1 MSFHFAGRELR
12 IDLCVVSQERKRFVV
27 LSKATRQQTWGSL
40 KQQMRKADNPGQE
53 TPRGG
58 RLKATEGSVTRG
70 KPLSADA
77 DGCHGGES
85 TCGAPVERE
94 RNEQRVISGGNILAR
109 REKKNRRHAQG
120 NGLFQQS
127 VTEEELC
134 DDSDAT
140 VCEPPEPQRSPRRG
154 EAAAEPQTVVSHT
167 GELSQTEDEPE
178 SQSLLRSLPD
188 IARDTNNDEA
198 SDESGAK
205 RRKKKRK
212 DKGALESVEEEMGQ
226 SQEEPERLHAAARE
240 AAGLSEDN
248 RAGPPAAQ
256 SSDELEFNGRNCI
269 KNSQTQEGEGTP
281 DSKPKKKKRKKDK
294 SLADYVGQGGDGNSE
309 SDVRTEEAVFSANVE
324 NDGKEEKKKRKISGE
339 DAKRLQSGTVDEAL
353 NVEDAAIKKKTKKR
367 KGKLS
372 QDGDEGVD
380 VSLFNGA
387 VTSEERMG
395 TPVKKKKKKTV
406 SDEAEDVDDAQ
417 EMTEGLEDQTTEL
430 MNKKKKKKKKKK
442 ISEGSGWNMTDDNA
456 TQRDDSVSVREK
468 EKRATPSFLVAD
480 AKENSARTHGKQNSP
495 PQSVGAEKT
504 VSAGDFET
512 ESAEVAGNLEESN
525 DRVRKKKEKRKVKVE
540 EDGVETDH
548 GQDFEEAN
556 KTKEKKTRRRN
567 ESESANPAERF
578 QNAADEGYPPTD
590 EDAAVKKKKKKKCH
604 VTTTEDAKSE
614 RSASNTCRETP
625 GNQASNETRDGKNLL
640 EGKASF
646 KPRENKK
653 KRRKERNEQTPDPGI
668 KPSSPM
674 LSETLIS
681 VTEKTSPDRI
691 MKNKHA
697 KVKRTLLN
705 LSDGFL

>member
-1 MSFHFAGRELR
+1 MYKEL
-12 IDLCVVSQERKRFVV
+12 
-27 LSKATRQQTWGSL
+27 
-40 KQQMRKADNPGQE
+40 
-53 TPRGG
+53 
-58 RLKATEGSVTRG
+58 
-70 KPLSADA
+70 
-77 DGCHGGES
+77 
-85 TCGAPVERE
+85 
-94 RNEQRVISGGNILAR
+94 
-109 REKKNRRHAQG
+109 
-120 NGLFQQS
+120 
-127 VTEEELC
+127 
-134 DDSDAT
+134 
-140 VCEPPEPQRSPRRG
+140 
-154 EAAAEPQTVVSHT
+154 
-167 GELSQTEDEPE
+167 
-178 SQSLLRSLPD
+178 
-188 IARDTNNDEA
+188 TN
-198 SDESGAK
+198 
-205 RRKKKRK
+205 
-212 DKGALESVEEEMGQ
+212 
-226 SQEEPERLHAAARE
+226 
-240 AAGLSEDN
+240 
-248 RAGPPAAQ
+248 
-256 SSDELEFNGRNCI
+256 
-269 KNSQTQEGEGTP
+269 T
-281 DSKPKKKKRKKDK
+281 KKKKRKKDK

-339 DAKRLQSGTVDEAL
+339 DAERLQSGTVDEAL

-395 TPVKKKKKKTV
+395 IPVKKKKKKKTV

-504 VSAGDFET
+504 VGAGDFET

-556 KTKEKKTRRRN
+556 KTKEKKTCRRN
-567 ESESANPAERF
+567 KSESANPAERF
-578 QNAADEGYPPTD
+578 QNAADEGYPPTN

-604 VTTTEDAKSE
+604 VTTTEDTKSE
-614 RSASNTCRETP
+614 RSALNTCRETP

-640 EGKASF
+640 EGKASIKVAEF
-646 KPRENKK
+646 KPHENKK